1 MFVPGL
7 LLSLSLGS
15 VDAHAASAK
24 APSTPPPAA
33 PPCPPPPDD
42 THLKLKKRGRGQ
54 QHGVALSLSG
64 ALAGRLII
72 EGTGEVNLP
81 GQSALAIILGGGG
94 EYAWGE
100 PLWKFAVVQGG
111 LQYRYTVKG
120 DFDTGLYVGLEGLA
134 SLRPVQVGMPLD
146 VGISPMLGFKYTA
159 PFGLVADIGAGP
171 SLVVTTY
178 GPVRPSGMFNL
189 QLGWAF
195 GKAPK
200 GG

>member
-1 MFVPGL
+1 MFGSAL
-7 LLSLSLGS
+7 LLLLRFGS
-15 VDAHAASAK
+15 DDALAASAK
-24 APSTPPPAA
+24 PAPPSPPVAQ
-33 PPCPPPPDD
+33 PCPPPPDD
-42 THLKLKKRGRGQ
+42 SHLKLKKRGRGQ

-64 ALAGRLII
+64 ALAGRLVI
-72 EGTGEVNLP
+72 EGTGEINLP
-81 GQSALAIILGGGG
+81 GQSAVAIILGAGG

-100 PLWKFAVVQGG
+100 PLWKSAIVQGG

-120 DFDTGLYVGLEGLA
+120 DFDTGLYVGVEGLA

-171 SLVVTTY
+171 SLMVTNY